1 MIKPKKATT
10 NARVGKNKPRVTKS
24 EEVLVIIFD
33 RISGGESVN
42 TICSTPDMPSRSSFF
57 KWLTDDESLLARYNI
72 AIETRAYLFAEEIIQ
87 IADEEPPRTA
97 KGSMDSAF
105 VAWQKT
111 RIDARKWIVSRMLPK
126 VYGDKIDL
134 TSKGE
139 AFDPVRAIIMA
150 VQGTSLP
157 VRSGAVADDDE
168 DEDD

>member
-1 MIKPKKATT
+1 MIKPNKVTT
-10 NARVGKNKPRVTKS
+10 NARVGKNKPRVTNS
-24 EEVLVIIFD
+24 DEILSTIFD

-42 TICSTPDMPSRSSFF
+42 TICSKPDMPSRASFF
-57 KWLTDDESLLARYNI
+57 RWLKDDESLLARYNI

-134 TSKGE
+134 TSKGDV
-139 AFDPVRAIIMA
+139 FDPVRAIIMA

-157 VRSGAVADDDE
+157 VCSGAVADDEEE
-168 DEDD
+168 D